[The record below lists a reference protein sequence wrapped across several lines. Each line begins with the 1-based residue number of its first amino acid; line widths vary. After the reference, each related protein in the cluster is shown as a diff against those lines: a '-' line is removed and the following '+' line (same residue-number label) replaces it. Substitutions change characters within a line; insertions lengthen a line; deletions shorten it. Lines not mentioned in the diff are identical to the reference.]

1 MIVRVA
7 LALGGLTFV
16 LTGIAVL
23 TSDACRSVIWGQN
36 GSDRAGRFSATCADV
51 LTDGGM
57 AQSTAGAI
65 AIAAGFALIIAVTL
79 DLVTAKYRSRTSV
92 PNRP

>member
-23 TSDACRSVIWGQN
+23 TSNSCRSVIWGQG
-36 GSDRAGRFSATCADV
+36 GSDKAGRFSATCADA
-51 LTDGGM
+51 LIDGGM

-65 AIAAGFALIIAVTL
+65 AIAAGLALIIAVTL
-79 DLVTAKYRSRTSV
+79 DLATEKYRSRTSL
-92 PNRP
+92 

>member
-16 LTGIAVL
+16 LSGIAVL
-23 TSDACRSVIWGQN
+23 TSDSCRSVIWGQS
-36 GSDRAGRFSATCADV
+36 GSDRAGRFSATCAAV

-57 AQSTAGAI
+57 AQTTAGAI
-65 AIAAGFALIIAVTL
+65 AIAAGLALIIAVTL
-79 DLVTAKYRSRTSV
+79 DLATAKYRSRTSL